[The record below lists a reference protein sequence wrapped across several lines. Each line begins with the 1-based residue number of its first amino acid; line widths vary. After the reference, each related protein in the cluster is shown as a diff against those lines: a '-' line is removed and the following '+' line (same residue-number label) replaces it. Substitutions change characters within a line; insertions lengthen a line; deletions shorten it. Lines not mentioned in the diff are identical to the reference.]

1 MRELRVLCVEDR
13 AARLNLLR
21 GKLEE
26 IGYQVTAA
34 NSGEEALE
42 VFREERFDG
51 VLMESELPDRDSLT
65 VRDEMRRIRPAVP
78 VLLYAG
84 VGRSTP
90 MLLRFFDAYVRHP
103 GSPEEVLESMRA

>member
-1 MRELRVLCVEDR
+1 MRELKVLCVEDR

-26 IGYQVTAA
+26 IGYQVAAA
-34 NSGEEALE
+34 NTGEEAIE
-42 VFREERFDG
+42 MFREGEFDG
-51 VLMESELPDRDSLT
+51 VLMESALPDRDSLT
-65 VRDEMRRIRPAVP
+65 VRDEMRRMRPAVP

-84 VGRSTP
+84 IGRSTP

-103 GSPEEVLESMRA
+103 KSPESVLESMRS

>member
-34 NSGEEALE
+34 NTGEEAIE
-42 VFREERFDG
+42 MFREEEFDG
-51 VLMESELPDRDSLT
+51 VLMESALPDRDSLT

-84 VGRSTP
+84 LGRSTP
-90 MLLRFFDAYVRHP
+90 MLLRFFDAYVRNP
-103 GSPEEVLESMRA
+103 KSAESVLESMRS

>member
-1 MRELRVLCVEDR
+1 MRKYKVLCVEDR

-26 IGYQVTAA
+26 IGYQVTAV

-42 VFREERFDG
+42 LFREEQFDG
-51 VLMESELPDRDSLT
+51 VLMESELPDLDSLS
-65 VRDEMRRIRPAVP
+65 VRHQMRRMRPAVP

-90 MLLRFFDAYVRHP
+90 MLLRFFDAYVRNP
-103 GSPEEVLESMRA
+103 RSPESVLESMRS